1 MFKLLLRS
9 FIGIVMFCLCFSTGI
24 KAQTTVQINDNVNQH
39 IFEYKQIIYFEDTT
53 GKLGLDGIHAA
64 YLAGKFQANPQ
75 PTPVTQ
81 HNNSAYWYRIKIGK
95 SNATNNNWI
104 LEFFDQTIDSITV
117 YSPVND
123 SYRATSLGSSHP
135 FAARF
140 YKHKNFSVNINS
152 NHGPDDVYYIRIRS
166 GHSVNVIMVLRTVSR
181 FIGYALDEYFFFGV
195 FYGMILVFGLYNFM
209 MFIAMRQVQYLYY
222 IIYNLSIGLY
232 EMCAD
237 GIAYQYIWPDYP
249 AWNNYAYGIAL
260 FSASIFAILFAQ
272 KLLNLK
278 VNAPR
283 LNMVIKGVI
292 VFRCIYFLACIT
304 INMAWFNY
312 KIIEFLPLSIS
323 FYAGC
328 YVLIKGYKPARF
340 FVIGYSFLL
349 TGFIIKTCIALNIW
363 WLPVTEFDYYSLS
376 VCFIMEMLFISFAIG
391 DKVRILKKEKD
402 VAQQN
407 TIAQMK
413 QNEELKDTLNRS
425 LEAQV
430 QERTR
435 ELVEKSSMIAEQN
448 EELKSVNE
456 LLQQQAEEISRMNV
470 LLEKDNI
477 ILHNDIEKVTHDR
490 VMLTEVDF
498 EEFSRI
504 YPDRETCFKF
514 LSDLK
519 WEHGYACRKCSNT
532 HYGSGHLPYSRRCSK
547 CGYEESVIA
556 YTILQNTRIP
566 INKAFYMIF
575 LMYSTKGKISSH
587 KLSEILSIRQS
598 TCWAYSSRIKKV
610 MEQRKK
616 EIKNAGDK
624 GWSKLVIDNSV
635 ADK

>member
-9 FIGIVMFCLCFSTGI
+9 FIGIILFCLCFSTSI
-24 KAQTTVQINDNVNQH
+24 AQTTVQISDKVNQH
-39 IFEYKQIIYFEDTT
+39 IFEYKQIVYFEDTT
-53 GKLGLDGIHAA
+53 GKLGLDDIRDA
-64 YLAGKFQANPQ
+64 YLAGKFAVNQE
-75 PTPVTQ
+75 PTPVTR
-81 HNNSAYWYRIKIGK
+81 NNKSAYWYRIKIGK
-95 SNATNNNWI
+95 ANASSNNWI

-117 YSPVND
+117 YSPVKNT
-123 SYRATSLGSSHP
+123 YQATSLGSSRP

-140 YKHKNFSVNINS
+140 YKHKNFSFNINS
-152 NHGPDDVYYIRIRS
+152 SQGPDDVYYIRIRS

-237 GIAYQYIWPDYP
+237 GIAYQYIWPNYP
-249 AWNNYAYGIAL
+249 GWNNYAYGIAL

-272 KLLNLK
+272 SLLNLK

-283 LNMVIKGVI
+283 LNKVIKWVI
-292 VFRCIYFLACIT
+292 IFRCIYFLACIT
-304 INMAWFNY
+304 INLAWFNY
-312 KIIEFLPLSIS
+312 KIIEFLPLCIS

-328 YVLIKGYKPARF
+328 YVLVKGYKPARF
-340 FVIGYSFLL
+340 FVIGYTFLL
-349 TGFIIKTCIALNIW
+349 TGFVIKSCIALNVW

-376 VCFIMEMLFISFAIG
+376 ICFIMEMLFISFAIG

-402 VAQQN
+402 VAQQDI
-407 TIAQMK
+407 IAQMK

-616 EIKNAGDK
+616 EIKNAGNK
-624 GWSKLVIDNSV
+624 GWSKLVIDTN
-635 ADK
+635 A

>member
-1 MFKLLLRS
+1 MFKLVLRYLVVVVTL
-9 FIGIVMFCLCFSTGI
+9 FLCPATGI
-24 KAQTTVQINDNVNQH
+24 KAQTTVQINDNVNQR
-39 IFEYKQIIYFEDTT
+39 IFEYKQIVYFEDTT
-53 GKLGLDGIHAA
+53 SKLGLDGIHAI
-64 YLAGKFQANPQ
+64 YIAGKFQPNHE
-75 PTPVTQ
+75 PTPVTR

-95 SNATNNNWI
+95 ANPTNNNWI

-117 YSPVND
+117 YSPFGETYKAA
-123 SYRATSLGSSHP
+123 SFGSNHP
-135 FAARF
+135 FADRF
-140 YKHKNFSVNINS
+140 YRHKNFSVNINS
-152 NHGPDDVYYIRIRS
+152 NHGPDDVYYIRVKAN
-166 GHSVNVIMVLRTVSR
+166 HSVNVIMVMRTVSR

-232 EMCAD
+232 EMCVD
-237 GIAYQYIWPDYP
+237 GIAYQYIWPNNP
-249 AWNNYAYGIAL
+249 GFNNYAYGIAL
-260 FSASIFAILFAQ
+260 FAASIFAILFAQ

-283 LNMVIKGVI
+283 LNKVIQGVI
-292 VFRCIYFLACIT
+292 VFRCVYFLACLT
-304 INMAWFNY
+304 NMAWFNY
-312 KIIEFLPLSIS
+312 KIIEFLPLCIS

-349 TGFIIKTCIALNIW
+349 TGFVIKTCIALNIW

-376 VCFIMEMLFISFAIG
+376 LCFIMEMLFISFAIG

-402 VAQQN
+402 DAQLS
-407 TIAQMK
+407 TIEQMK

-425 LEAQV
+425 LEVQV

-435 ELVEKSSMIAEQN
+435 ELVEKSTMIAEQN

-610 MEQRKK
+610 MELRKK

-624 GWSKLVIDNSV
+624 GWSKLVIDNSTNV
-635 ADK
+635 